1 MHACCVFTLVT
12 VVSILTI
19 EELKVSF
26 YEEIRHSHNVL
37 WTINVVGG
45 SVVSQDALSDIA
57 LVLHNKVR
65 QKVMW
70 VTASIH

>member
-1 MHACCVFTLVT
+1 
-12 VVSILTI
+12 
-19 EELKVSF
+19 VSF